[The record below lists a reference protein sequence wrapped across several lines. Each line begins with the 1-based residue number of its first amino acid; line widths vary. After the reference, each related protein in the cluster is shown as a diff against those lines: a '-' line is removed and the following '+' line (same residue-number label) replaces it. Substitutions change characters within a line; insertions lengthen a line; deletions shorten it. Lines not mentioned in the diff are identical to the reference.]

1 MTIKNVIFYWVWL
14 VAELMLVRTGVM
26 CVNMP
31 HCTGTKSVCPRTG
44 IGAGSKFKTMVET
57 L

>member
-57 L
+57 S